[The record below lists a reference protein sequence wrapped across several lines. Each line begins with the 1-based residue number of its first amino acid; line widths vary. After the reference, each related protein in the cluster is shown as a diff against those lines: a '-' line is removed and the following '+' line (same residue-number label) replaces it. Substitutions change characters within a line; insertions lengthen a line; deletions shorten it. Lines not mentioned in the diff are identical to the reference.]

1 MRLAEIQNHLS
12 SLGLAGWLLYDF
24 QGSNPIARTVAAR
37 DMSNVTRRWF
47 CFIPKN
53 GAQRWLYHAIESSAF
68 EGAEGEHFTY
78 GRWQEL
84 VRQVA
89 QISGGA
95 GPIAVEYSPGGEIPY
110 ISRVDAGTLE
120 LIRGLNLEIVSSA
133 ELVQLYEARWSSE
146 QHTTHLRAAGILLD
160 IKDRTFEFVRKRIGN
175 GKPTTEHQVQTEMMK
190 MFEENDLVT
199 HCPPIVAVKART
211 ADPHYLPTEG
221 QSQNVEKGDLLL
233 LDLWGKLDTPGAVY
247 ADITWMAC
255 LSSKPKDRHREL
267 FEIVCDA
274 RDRGIQFLRTV
285 CSKGRTPAGYEV
297 DDAVR
302 KVIDIAGYGDFF
314 FHRTGHSIG
323 IQDHGNGANIDN
335 YETHDTRRLVKGVG
349 FSIEP
354 GIYLAG
360 EFGVRTEIDVFIGSD
375 GPMIT
380 TLPLQKEIVC
390 LA

>member
-1 MRLAEIQNHLS
+1 MRLAEIQDHLS
-12 SLGLAGWLLYDF
+12 DLGLAGWLLYDF
-24 QGSNPIARTVAAR
+24 QGSNPIARSVAAR

-47 CFIPKN
+47 CFIPKD

-68 EGAEGEHFTY
+68 EGADGEHFTY

-84 VRQVA
+84 VKEVA
-89 QISGGA
+89 EITCGT

-120 LIRGLNLEIVSSA
+120 LMRRLNLELVSSA
-133 ELVQLYEARWSSE
+133 ELVQLYEARWSAE
-146 QHTTHLRAAGILLD
+146 QHTSHLKAAEILLD
-160 IKDRTFEFVRKRIGN
+160 VKDRTFEIVRERIGN
-175 GKPTTEHQVQTEMMK
+175 GLPTTEYEVQTEMMK
-190 MFEENDLVT
+190 MFEENNLIT

-211 ADPHYLPTEG
+211 ADPHYLPTEA
-221 QSQNVEKGDLLL
+221 QSQPVEKGDLLL
-233 LDLWGKLDTPGAVY
+233 LDLWGKLDVPGAVY

-255 LSSKPKDRHREL
+255 LSSQPKERHKEV
-267 FEIVCDA
+267 FEVVRDA
-274 RDRGIQFLRTV
+274 RNRGIEFLREA
-285 CSKGRTPAGYEV
+285 CSEGAAPAGYQV

-302 KVIDIAGYGDFF
+302 KVVDHAGYGENF

-354 GIYLAG
+354 GIYLSG
-360 EFGVRTEIDVFIGSD
+360 EFGVRSEIDVYMGQE

-380 TLPLQKEIVC
+380 TLPLQKEIVS